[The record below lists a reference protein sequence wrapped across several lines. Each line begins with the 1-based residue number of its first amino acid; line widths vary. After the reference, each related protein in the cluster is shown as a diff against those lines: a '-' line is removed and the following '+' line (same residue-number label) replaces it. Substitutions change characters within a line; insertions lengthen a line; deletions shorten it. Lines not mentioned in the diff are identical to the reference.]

1 MPCRISR
8 IVEALEPSATLT
20 MAAKAKQLK
29 AEGHKVHDFSV
40 GEPDFRTPEHICT
53 AAVEALPPATPT
65 TRKPAA
71 SRSCGERLLGSIR
84 PNTV

>member
-1 MPCRISR
+1 MPCHISR
-8 IVEALEPSATLT
+8 IVQALEPSATLT

-40 GEPDFRTPEHICT
+40 GEPDFRTPEHICA
-53 AAVEALPPATPT
+53 AAVEALRPATRT

-71 SRSCGERLLGSIR
+71 FQSCAKRSPGSIK
-84 PNTV
+84 PDTD